1 MNILFI
7 VEDANLHGGTEILT
21 FNLLEAL
28 SMDGIVCKIL
38 SLVPYKGECKNVVSL
53 SQNDYNKWN
62 SVRNSFINHISF
74 GCYSDRILKEI
85 LRREIRN
92 YSPKLVVNQTYDIIT
107 SLPREANIAQVF
119 NWSILGYESSL
130 KYHLSKKIFF
140 MRILSSFLNK
150 VMMIRRRSTIHKIQ
164 RLVVLTNSAK
174 DELCSINKKVSN
186 SKISVIPDPL
196 LYSGESNII
205 SRLNNNNIIF
215 VGRLSHEKGVMR
227 MLRIWKR
234 ISETLSGYT
243 LSIYGDGP
251 ARVEMEDFIKRNKIE
266 GVILKGFCNNIDDI
280 YPHADLLCMT
290 SDTEGFGMVLIEAM
304 YYGVPCISFD
314 CAVSPKEIIS
324 DAGVIVPAYDEDV
337 FADSIIKLLQNPQQM
352 NDYQGRAIQRAK
364 DFYIDK
370 VVKQWEL
377 LLNS

>member
-1 MNILFI
+1 MNSLFI
-7 VEDANLHGGTEILT
+7 VEDANLRGGTEILT
-21 FNLLEAL
+21 FNLLDAINKR
-28 SMDGIVCKIL
+28 GYVCKIL
-38 SLVPYKGECKNVVSL
+38 SIVPYRGGCANVMSL
-53 SQNDYNKWN
+53 CQEDYYKWK
-62 SVRNSFINHISF
+62 SVRNSFLNNIFF

-85 LRREIRN
+85 LRREIRK

-107 SLPREANIAQVF
+107 ALSCEVNIAQVF

-130 KYHLSKKIFF
+130 KYHLSKKNFL

-174 DELCSINKKVSN
+174 DELCSINKKVSH

-196 LYSGESNII
+196 LYSVESNII
-205 SRLNNNNIIF
+205 SSLNNNNIIF

-227 MLRIWKR
+227 MLRIWKCV
-234 ISETLSGYT
+234 SESLSGYT

-251 ARVEMEDFIKRNKIE
+251 ARGEMEDFIKSNKIE
-266 GVILKGFCNNIDDI
+266 GVIFKGFCNNLDDI